1 MGLVNADYGGQRAR
15 PGLEGR
21 RVSVEVGGKV
31 VKGTV
36 KSLAGSTRGGVG
48 IYLVSLDGGGRV
60 LPFTR
65 DSFTVDQA
73 LDDWGFKRHD

>member
-1 MGLVNADYGGQRAR
+1 MGLVNADYSGQRAR
-15 PGLEGR
+15 VGLEGR
-21 RVSVEVGGKV
+21 RVSVEVDGKV
-31 VKGTV
+31 VKGRV

-48 IYLVSLDGGGRV
+48 IYLVRLDRGGV

-65 DSFTVDQA
+65 DSFAVDQA